1 MPHAL
6 NVRIGTHRLALPL
19 SGDQV
24 AAEPGPVTALPH
36 GRPLLLG
43 LTTVQGRALPL
54 LDISSLLPGAQP
66 QEEGAL
72 TLPPLLVLTDLDGE
86 RVALGVDEV
95 LGVSVIAPPQAST
108 ALLTNLSGVGGVG
121 GALLLNL
128 PVLASELCASLSL
141 T

>member
-6 NVRIGTHRLALPL
+6 NVRIGVRRLALLL

-24 AAEPGPVTALPH
+24 AAELGPVSALPH

-54 LDISSLLPGAQP
+54 LDLSSLLPGAQP
-66 QEEGAL
+66 DEDLA
-72 TLPPLLVLTDLDGE
+72 LPPLLVITDLEGE

-95 LGVSVIAPPQAST
+95 LGVSLVSAPPPSA
-108 ALLTNLSGVGGVG
+108 ALLIDLPE
-121 GALLLNL
+121 AQLLNA
-128 PVLASELCASLSL
+128 PVLASELRAALAQR
-141 T
+141 

>member
-1 MPHAL
+1 VPHAL
-6 NVRIGTHRLALPL
+6 HVRIGERRIALLL

-24 AAEPGPVTALPH
+24 AAEPGPVSALPH

-54 LDISSLLPGAQP
+54 IDLTSLLPGAQ
-66 QEEGAL
+66 QGEEAAL
-72 TLPPLLVLTDLDGE
+72 ILPPLMVLTDLDGE

-95 LGVSVIAPPQAST
+95 LGVSLISAPPPST
-108 ALLTNLSGVGGVG
+108 SLLIDLPE
-121 GALLLNL
+121 AQLLNSA
-128 PVLASELCASLSL
+128 VLASELRAAL